1 MANKKTRKEIFG
13 EMKEIFEEMG
23 KTEYVEFLTHQIE
36 LLDNKAI
43 SQKGMS
49 KTQKENEALMEIVLE
64 ELKKYQGE
72 VGITVSDLLRQSDVL
87 FNYITENGKHI
98 SNPKLSALIKKL
110 VDKKIVCRTTD
121 KRTSYFHTVEE

>member
-49 KTQKENEALMEIVLE
+49 KTQKENEALMEIIVD
-64 ELKKYQGE
+64 ELKAIGRS
-72 VGITVSDLLRQSDVL
+72 VTVTELLKESETL
-87 FNYITENGKHI
+87 ANYITIEGKNI
-98 SNPKLSALIKKL
+98 TNQKLSALMKKL
-110 VDKKIVCRTTD
+110 KDAGKVQNMIDKK
-121 KRTSYFHTVEE
+121 KSYFWVD

>member
-1 MANKKTRKEIFG
+1 MANKKTRKEIFE

-49 KTQKENEALMEIVLE
+49 KTQKENEALMEIIVD
-64 ELKKYQGE
+64 ELRA
-72 VGITVSDLLRQSDVL
+72 VGRSITVSDLLRQSNVL
-87 FNYITENGKHI
+87 FNYTTENGKHI
-98 SNPKLSALIKKL
+98 SGQKLSALMKKL
-110 VDKKIVCRTTD
+110 KDEGRIQNIVDNKKSLFWVD
-121 KRTSYFHTVEE
+121 